1 MNRQLRSVLLVAMM
15 VVSVAGVGVTF
26 TGVAAAGNAPTV
38 GVNQVDD
45 VDIDGSQAAH
55 VVTVGDAIALN
66 YTADS
71 GSSNESITD
80 ATLTFDAVN
89 GNTVVERSVTADKV
103 TDRVED
109 VQAPKTEGFYEMT
122 LEVTDENGE
131 TAEHEVTADGR
142 DGFLAVQTE
151 DPTVNVESPSDGSA
165 GGYPMIEGTAY
176 DGAGIDNVTLTI
188 KNVSSET
195 ERYWNDS
202 ANAWQNTRTTFEREN
217 RDPSETFGEMVPWSY
232 DLYQH
237 KEHFDAGVYEITAN
251 AVDGQGNT
259 LSDPTN
265 EGPPSAE
272 DDENTAPSSV
282 DYELVISSAVV
293 DSITFE
299 DPSTGKDLS
308 TVHEANDNNVAINVS
323 LSLRGTDAATL
334 GEASVES
341 TALGIDTTLANRTNE
356 AETVYYEDTVDLGE
370 PTVPEGD
377 VPVTATVAMSSDIPA
392 VTDTETIELER
403 SPADVQTL
411 QVGTEF
417 IGVVSD
423 ESESIPVTVE
433 GVVDADG
440 YSVSTE
446 TGSLSLEI
454 ANDKFESGV
463 TATRGDVESD
473 LVIEPAADLDPATA
487 TGQRSI
493 DVVYSETGET
503 IQRFDVRLVHEVYG
517 LEADTYQPAGTPMPV
532 NDILI
537 DSDGTEEVLAW
548 DPAGE
553 EWVGVEE
560 SPAVGTGFVVTPGDD
575 QNARIGYEFETDG
588 AAIETRHVETLA
600 AGTDDGAF
608 HLLGSTMPLTEDDTT
623 IDNTD
628 EWEGDLVDSDTAFAD
643 KTDIDIWAPSSGETI
658 ATQQDPPVD
667 WTQQDAYALSGAS
680 LDEYGAYWIKLDAD
694 EDVDDLTRVFHTEA
708 YNETARADVL
718 G

>member
-1 MNRQLRSVLLVAMM
+1 MNRQLRSVLLVAML
-15 VVSVAGVGVTF
+15 VVSVVGVGVTF
-26 TGVAAAGNAPTV
+26 TGVAAAANDGPTV
-38 GVNQVDD
+38 EVNQVDD
-45 VDIDGSQAAH
+45 VVIDDSQSAH
-55 VVTVGDAIALN
+55 VVRSGDAIALN

-80 ATLTFDAVN
+80 ATLTFEAVN

-103 TDRVED
+103 TERVED

-122 LEVTDENGE
+122 LAVTDENGE
-131 TAEHEVTADGR
+131 TAKHEVTADGR

-151 DPTVNVESPSDGSA
+151 DPTVNVESPSDGSQR
-165 GGYPMIEGTAY
+165 GYPYIKGTAY

-202 ANAWQNTRTTFEREN
+202 AEAWQEAKTTFEREN
-217 RDPSETFGEMVPWSY
+217 RTPSETFGEMVSWSY

-251 AVDGQGNT
+251 AYDGQGNT
-259 LSDPTN
+259 LNDPTN
-265 EGPPSAE
+265 EGPPSAA
-272 DDENTAPSSV
+272 DDEDTAPSSV

-299 DPSTGKDLS
+299 NTSTGNDLS
-308 TVHEANDNNVAINVS
+308 SVHEANDDNVTINVS
-323 LSLRGTDAATL
+323 VSLRGTDAATL

-341 TALGIDTTLANRTNE
+341 SGLGIDASLENRTNGD
-356 AETVYYEDTVDLGE
+356 ETVYYEDTVDLGE

-392 VTDTETIELER
+392 VTDTVSIELER
-403 SPADVQTL
+403 APADVQTL
-411 QVGTEF
+411 QVGDEF

-423 ESESIPVTVE
+423 ESESIPVTVD

-440 YSVSTE
+440 NSVSTE

-454 ANDKFESGV
+454 ADYTFESGV
-463 TATRGDVESD
+463 TATRGDVETD
-473 LVIEPAADLDPATA
+473 LAIEPADLDPATA
-487 TGQRSI
+487 TGQRSV
-493 DVVYSETGET
+493 DVVYSETGAT
-503 IQRFDVRLVHEVYG
+503 IASFDVRLVHEVYG
-517 LEADTYQPAGTPMPV
+517 LEADTYQPAGTPMPATDV
-532 NDILI
+532 LI
-537 DSDGTEEVLAW
+537 DSDGIEEALAW
-548 DPAGE
+548 DPSEE
-553 EWVGVEE
+553 EWVGVQD
-560 SPAVGTGFVVTPGDD
+560 PTAVGTGFVVTPGDD

-588 AAIETRHVETLA
+588 AAIETRHEETLA

-623 IDNTD
+623 IDSKD

-643 KTDIDIWAPSSGETI
+643 GTAIDIWAPSSGETI

-667 WTQQDAYALSGAS
+667 WTQQDADALSGAS

-708 YNETARADVL
+708 YNASAR
-718 G
+718 